1 MEYKMSKKA
10 YRVRSWSQYNKSLVK
25 RGDLTFWFSDDLL
38 ENWDQLP
45 QQSAHGNQRY
55 SEVAITCAL
64 TLRQLFRLTLRATQ
78 GFVQSLLRLVGS
90 NKSSPHYST
99 LCRRAKTLVI
109 TWGAT
114 HPKEP
119 LHVLV
124 DSTGVQV
131 LGEREWKEKRYG
143 VPNCRYQTWR
153 KLHIAIDANTQDIL
167 AASMTKST
175 AFDAIQLPILMDQI
189 MSPIEQISADGAYD
203 KVMCYEKAYQ
213 IGARPIF
220 PPQVK
225 AAVQRNKY
233 KKNPALFV
241 RDKAV
246 LTVGGEDDRPER
258 LREWKIENNYYRR
271 SLVETAMFRMKTLFT
286 DQIRSKCFEN
296 QRTDLLIRCLAVNKI
311 NSLGMPLSESI

>member
-1 MEYKMSKKA
+1 MSKKA
-10 YRVRSWSQYNKSLVK
+10 YRVRNWSQYNRSLVN
-25 RGDLTFWFSDDLL
+25 RGDLTFWFSQDLL
-38 ENWDQLP
+38 ENWS
-45 QQSAHGNQRY
+45 QQPEELAHGNQRY
-55 SEVAITCAL
+55 SKMVITCAL
-64 TLRQLFRLTLRATQ
+64 TIRQLFRLTLRATQ
-78 GFVQSLLRLVGS
+78 GFIQSLLCLVSS

-109 TWGAT
+109 TLGAA

-131 LGEREWKEKRYG
+131 LGESEWKEKRYG

-153 KLHIAIDANTQDIL
+153 KLHIAIDADTQDIL
-167 AASMTKST
+167 AASMTESV
-175 AFDAIQLPILMDQI
+175 AFDAKQLPILMDQI
-189 MSPIEQISADGAYD
+189 MNPIKQISADGAYD

-220 PPQVK
+220 PPQNK

-233 KKNPALFV
+233 KKNPALFA
-241 RDKAV
+241 RDKAIIA
-246 LTVGGEDDRPER
+246 VGRGEDRPER
-258 LREWKIENNYYRR
+258 LREWKVENNYHRR

-296 QRTDLLIRCLAVNKI
+296 QRTDLLIRCRAI
-311 NSLGMPLSESI
+311 NEINRLGMPLSEPI